1 MHNNPIEEEDDDDD
15 GTFILW
21 KCLEMKIIQIEVS
34 GLGTAGRAVASKT
47 RGPEF
52 DNFEKY
58 FYRWAILKKVHFYLT
73 N

>member
-34 GLGTAGRAVASKT
+34 GLGKAGRVLRKPEVQSSITSKNIFID
-47 RGPEF
+47 GPF
-52 DNFEKY
+52 
-58 FYRWAILKKVHFYLT
+58 
-73 N
+73 